1 MELMVALSLS
11 AVALAAAWPWLWNA
25 ADVARAADARA
36 QAATSAAFAT
46 RSIAADLKCATALLA
61 PPAGA
66 SPERCLQLTHTHPGQ
81 TRETILIAWNTARR
95 VLWRKTTATY
105 LADNVESFTI
115 TYFDH
120 QGAPWG
126 RSTWPSRRGLTV
138 SPECASGSA
147 SQRRW
152 DSPVPLATWYYAP
165 DERPPARRRLR
176 SSCGIG
182 DRRSGGHVRSAL
194 HRRRLRAAGDI
205 RRGPSGSHRHGG
217 DQRGTRRRL

>member
-25 ADVARAADARA
+25 VDVARAADARA

-120 QGAPWG
+120 QGEPLGPVDLAQPAWPDSVT
-126 RSTWPSRRGLTV
+126 RVRVRVRVSTPL
-138 SPECASGSA
+138 GSSSA
-147 SQRRW
+147 
-152 DSPVPLATWYYAP
+152 
-165 DERPPARRRLR
+165 AR
-176 SSCGIG
+176 
-182 DRRSGGHVRSAL
+182 DVV
-194 HRRRLRAAGDI
+194 LRA
-205 RRGPSGSHRHGG
+205 R
-217 DQRGTRRRL
+217 